1 MVNRSA
7 IIRGARLTSFSISA
21 FEDRDVSFQSRGP
34 KMKSHARVVIVGG
47 GVMGVGLLYHLALE
61 GWTDIVLVEKGELTS
76 GSTWHA
82 AGQCPHFNGSLNM
95 TKVHVY
101 GTELYPKLE
110 KLTGQAV
117 SWHGCGGLRLA
128 MTDEEVSWLKYVHGI
143 SKLAGYEGEIIGP
156 SEIKQYHPYL
166 ETFGIKAAFRTV
178 TDGHVA
184 PADITNAMAA
194 GARQLGAEIY
204 RRTRVT
210 DIKLLPNGEWRVIT
224 EQGNIDCE
232 HVVNAAGSYCD
243 VVAGWTGHSAP
254 IANMLH
260 QYVITEPL
268 QELIDLKME
277 LPVVRDPYSHSYL
290 REETNGVLVG
300 PYETATAH
308 TCWDGG
314 QPRWDYESELE
325 QNELDRIM
333 PWLEKA
339 TERLPLFGKAGVKSV
354 ISGAITH
361 TPDGVYLSGPAHGPK
376 NYWMHC
382 GASIGICQ
390 GGGAGKYLA
399 QWMVHGQAEINM
411 REFDPRRFGTW
422 ATKDYTAEVSVADY
436 HHMYYCYKPAEQHS
450 VGRGLRKSSLYETLR
465 AEGAQFA
472 QIFGW
477 ERPRWY
483 DTSGKGEVHSFKRSN
498 WWDFVRAECL
508 AVREGVGLMDLST
521 FSKFDVKGR
530 DAHAFLDRIC
540 ANKVPNKD
548 GGIILSHLLN
558 ENGFIESEITVTR
571 LSVDHYYVLSAAVA
585 QLHDLDQLN
594 WRKRGEEATIT
605 DVTDEYGVLVLAGP
619 KSRDVLSQV
628 YAGDAGKWLT
638 GRTAEVAGVKGVRLL
653 RVNYVGELGWELH
666 VPMSDMP
673 KVYDGLM
680 KAGSSHRIRLF
691 GTYAMNS
698 LRMEKSYRGWGSE
711 LTCEI
716 DMYEASMSRFIREDK
731 GDFIGKAASLS
742 RKQRGPRM
750 TLVCLEVDNTDSDC
764 VGNEPVYHNGKVVGV
779 TTSGAFG
786 HAVNKSLAFA
796 YVAPELTAIGTEFD
810 ITVFAENRKARV
822 IPESVWDSQNIR
834 LRA

>member
-1 MVNRSA
+1 
-7 IIRGARLTSFSISA
+7 
-21 FEDRDVSFQSRGP
+21 
-34 KMKSHARVVIVGG
+34 MKSHARVVIVGG

-61 GWTDIVLVEKGELTS
+61 GWTDIALIEKGELTS

-128 MTDEEVSWLKYVHGI
+128 TTDEEVNWLKYVYGI

-184 PADITNAMAA
+184 PADITNAMAT

-204 RRTRVT
+204 RRNRVM
-210 DIKLLPNGEWRVIT
+210 DIKLLPNGEWRVFT
-224 EQGNIDCE
+224 EQGTIDCE

-243 VVAGWTGHSAP
+243 VVGAWTGHNVP

-260 QYVITEPL
+260 QYIITEPL
-268 QELIDLKME
+268 RELIDLKQE
-277 LPVVRDPYSHSYL
+277 LPVVRDPYSHAYL
-290 REETNGVLVG
+290 REETNGVLIG

-308 TCWDGG
+308 TCWDGRP
-314 QPRWDYESELE
+314 PRWDYESELE
-325 QNELDRIM
+325 PNELERIM

-339 TERLPLFGKAGVKSV
+339 TERLPLFGKAGIKSI

-411 REFDPRRFGTW
+411 REFDPRRFGKW

-436 HHMYYCYKPAEQHS
+436 HHMYYCYKPAEQHH
-450 VGRGLRKSSLYETLR
+450 VGRELRVSPLYQRLR
-465 AEGAQFA
+465 NEGAQFA

-477 ERPRWY
+477 ERARWY
-483 DTSGKGEVHSFKRSN
+483 DKSGKGEAYSFKRSN
-498 WWDFVRAECL
+498 WWEAVKSEAL
-508 AVREGVGLMDLST
+508 AVRERVGLMDLST
-521 FSKFDVKGR
+521 FAKFEVKGP
-530 DAHAFLDRIC
+530 DAFAFLDRIF
-540 ANKVPNKD
+540 ANKIPAKD
-548 GGIILSHLLN
+548 GGIVLAHLLN
-558 ENGFIESEITVTR
+558 ENGFIESEITITR
-571 LSVDHYYVLSAAVA
+571 LAADHFYLLSAAAA
-585 QLHDLDQLN
+585 QDYDMDQLS
-594 WRKRGEEATIT
+594 WRRKPDEKVTII
-605 DVTDEYGVLVLAGP
+605 DVTDDWGVLVLAGP
-619 KSRDVLSQV
+619 HARDVLQPLTAS
-628 YAGDAGKWLT
+628 GLGNEKFRWLT
-638 GRTAEVAGVKGVRLL
+638 AQVAEVAGTKNIRLL
-653 RVNYVGELGWELH
+653 RVNYVGELGWEIH
-666 VPMSDMP
+666 VPMKHMP
-673 KVYDGLM
+673 HVFEAVM
-680 KAGSSHRIRLF
+680 KSGAPHGIQLF

-698 LRMEKSYRGWGSE
+698 LRMEKAYRGWGSE
-711 LTCEI
+711 LTAEI
-716 DMYEASMSRFIREDK
+716 DMFEASMGRFINLDK
-731 GDFIGKAASLS
+731 PDFIGKAASLNL
-742 RKQRGPRM
+742 KQRGPRM
-750 TLVCLEVDNTDSDC
+750 QLVYLEVDNTDSDC
-764 VGNEPVYHNGKVVGV
+764 MGNEPVYHNGKIVGL

-796 YVAPELTAIGTEFD
+796 YVDPALTGIGTEFE
-810 ITVFAENRKARV
+810 IMVFTEMRKAR
-822 IPESVWDSQNIR
+822 IIAESIHDPQNAR
-834 LRA
+834 LKS

>member
-1 MVNRSA
+1 
-7 IIRGARLTSFSISA
+7 
-21 FEDRDVSFQSRGP
+21 
-34 KMKSHARVVIVGG
+34 MKSHARVVVVGG

-61 GWTDIVLVEKGELTS
+61 GWSDVVLIEKGELTS

-95 TKVHVY
+95 TKVHLY
-101 GTELYPKLE
+101 GTQLYPQLE

-128 MTDEEVSWLKYVHGI
+128 TTDEEVNWLKYVYGI

-166 ETFGIKAAFRTV
+166 ETFGVKAAFRTV

-184 PADITNAMAA
+184 PADITNAMAT

-204 RRTRVT
+204 RRNRVM
-210 DIKLLPNGEWRVIT
+210 DIKLLPNGEWRVFT
-224 EQGNIDCE
+224 EAGHIDCE

-243 VVAGWTGHSAP
+243 VVAGWTGHIAP

-260 QYVITEPL
+260 QYVITEPV

-277 LPVVRDPYSHSYL
+277 LPVVRDPYSHAYL

-300 PYETATAH
+300 PYETASAH
-308 TCWDGG
+308 VCWDGG

-339 TERLPLFGKAGVKSV
+339 TERLPLFGKAGVKSI

-361 TPDGVYLSGPAHGPK
+361 TPDGVYLSGPAHGPE

-422 ATKDYTAEVSVADY
+422 ATKDYTTEVSIADY
-436 HHMYYCYKPAEQHS
+436 HHMYYCYKPGEQHD
-450 VGRGLRKSSLYETLR
+450 VGRGLRKSALYDTLKS
-465 AEGAQFA
+465 EGAQFA

-483 DTSGKGEVHSFKRSN
+483 DNSVKGEEFSFRRSN
-498 WWDFVRAECL
+498 QWEAVKAEAL
-508 AVREGVGLMDLST
+508 AVRERVGLMDLST
-521 FSKFDVKGR
+521 FSKYDVAGP
-530 DAHAFLDRIC
+530 DAYAFLERIC
-540 ANKVPNKD
+540 ANKIPNKD
-548 GGIILSHLLN
+548 GGIMLGHLLN
-558 ENGFIESEITVTR
+558 ANGFIESEITVTR
-571 LSVDHYYVLSAAVA
+571 LAAEQFYVLSAAVA

-594 WRKRGEEATIT
+594 WRKTDDERVTIT
-605 DVTDEYGVLVLAGP
+605 DITDDYGVLVLAGP
-619 KSRDVLSQV
+619 RARDVLCACTTEDLSNT
-628 YAGDAGKWLT
+628 AFRWLT
-638 GRTAEVAGVKGVRLL
+638 GKISTVAGVASVRLL

-666 VPMSDMP
+666 VPMAQMKP
-673 KVYDGLM
+673 VYDALM
-680 KAGSSHRIRLF
+680 KAGKPHGIQLF

-698 LRMEKSYRGWGSE
+698 LRMEKAYRGWGGE
-711 LTCEI
+711 LTTEI
-716 DMYEASMSRFIREDK
+716 DMFEASMSRFIRLEK
-731 GDFIGKAASLS
+731 PDFIGKAASLS
-742 RKQRGPRM
+742 MKQRGPRM
-750 TLVCLEVDNTDSDC
+750 TLVYMSVDNTNSDC
-764 VGNEPVYHNGKVVGV
+764 MGNEPVYHDDKIIGV
-779 TTSGAFG
+779 TTSGGYG
-786 HAVNKSLAFA
+786 HAVGKSLAFA
-796 YVAPELTAIGTEFD
+796 YVDPQLADLGTAFEVMVLGEKRSARI
-810 ITVFAENRKARV
+810 IAESAWDPGNERLKA
-822 IPESVWDSQNIR
+822 
-834 LRA
+834 

>member
-1 MVNRSA
+1 
-7 IIRGARLTSFSISA
+7 
-21 FEDRDVSFQSRGP
+21 
-34 KMKSHARVVIVGG
+34 MKSHARVVIVGG

-82 AGQCPHFNGSLNM
+82 AGQCPHFNSSLNM

-101 GTELYPKLE
+101 GTELTPKLE
-110 KLTGQAV
+110 KLTGHAV

-128 MTDEEVSWLKYVHGI
+128 TTDEEVSWLKYVYGI
-143 SKLAGYEGEIIGP
+143 SKLAGYEAEIIGP
-156 SEIKQYHPYL
+156 SEIRQYHPFL

-178 TDGHVA
+178 NDGHVA

-194 GARQLGAEIY
+194 GARALGAEIY
-204 RRTRVT
+204 RRNRVM
-210 DIKLLPNGEWRVIT
+210 DIKLLPSGEWRVFT
-224 EQGNIDCE
+224 ENGTIDCE

-243 VVAGWTGHSAP
+243 VVGAWTGHNVP

-260 QYVITEPL
+260 HYVITEPL

-277 LPVVRDPYSHSYL
+277 LPVVRDPYSHAYL

-308 TCWDGG
+308 VCWEGKP
-314 QPRWDYESELE
+314 PRWDYESELE
-325 QNELDRIM
+325 APELDRIM

-339 TERLPLFGKAGVKSV
+339 TERLPLFGKTGVKSI

-411 REFDPRRFGTW
+411 REFDPRRFGGW

-450 VGRGLRKSSLYETLR
+450 VGRGLRKSTLYDTLK
-465 AEGAQFA
+465 AEGAQYS

-477 ERPRWY
+477 ERARWY
-483 DTSGKGEVHSFKRSN
+483 DKSGEGEQFSYRRSN
-498 WWDFVRAECL
+498 WWEAVKAECL
-508 AVREGVGLMDLST
+508 AVREQVGLMDLST
-521 FSKFDVKGR
+521 FAKFDLKGK

-540 ANKVPNKD
+540 ANRISTKD
-548 GGIILSHLLN
+548 GGIVLGHLLN
-558 ENGFIESEITVTR
+558 GNGFIESEITVTR
-571 LSVDHYYVLSAAVA
+571 LAADHFYVLSAAVA
-585 QLHDLDQLN
+585 QHHDFDQLV
-594 WRKRGEEATIT
+594 WRKNADEEAAIT
-605 DVTDEYGVLVLAGP
+605 DVTDDYGVLVLAGP

-628 YAGDAGKWLT
+628 CKDDLGKWLT
-638 GRTAEVAGVKGVRLL
+638 GRVADIAGVKGVRML

-666 VPMSDMP
+666 VPMAELP
-673 KVYDGLM
+673 KVYEALM
-680 KAGSSHRIRLF
+680 RAGQPHGIQLF

-698 LRMEKSYRGWGSE
+698 LRMEKAYRGWGSE
-711 LTCEI
+711 LTAEI
-716 DMYEASMSRFIREDK
+716 DMYEASMTRFIREDK
-731 GDFIGKAASLS
+731 PEFIGKAASLS
-742 RKQRGPRM
+742 KKQRGPRM
-750 TLVCLEVDNTDSDC
+750 VLVYLEVDNTDSDC
-764 VGNEPVYHNGKVVGV
+764 MGNEPVYHNGKQVGV

-796 YVAPELTAIGTEFD
+796 YVDPELAKTGSEFE
-810 ITVFAENRKARV
+810 ILIFSEMLKARI
-822 IPESVWDSQNIR
+822 IPDSIWDPGNAR

>member
-1 MVNRSA
+1 
-7 IIRGARLTSFSISA
+7 
-21 FEDRDVSFQSRGP
+21 
-34 KMKSHARVVIVGG
+34 MKSHARVVVVGG

-61 GWTDIVLVEKGELTS
+61 GWSDIVLIEKGELTS

-128 MTDEEVSWLKYVHGI
+128 TTDEEVNWLKYVYGI
-143 SKLAGYEGEIIGP
+143 SKLAGYEAEIIGP

-166 ETFGIKAAFRTV
+166 ETFGVKAAFRTV

-194 GARQLGAEIY
+194 GARALGAEIY
-204 RRTRVT
+204 RRNRVL
-210 DIKLLPNGEWRVIT
+210 DIKHQPNGEWRVFT
-224 EQGNIDCE
+224 ENGTIDCE

-243 VVAGWTGHSAP
+243 VVGSWTGHNIP

-260 QYVITEPL
+260 QYIITEPL
-268 QELIDLKME
+268 PELIDLKQE
-277 LPVVRDPYSHSYL
+277 LPVVRDPYSHAYL

-300 PYETATAH
+300 PYETTTAH
-308 TCWDGG
+308 VCWEGN

-325 QNELDRIM
+325 PNELDRIM

-339 TERLPLFGKAGVKSV
+339 TERLPLFGKSGVKSI

-399 QWMVHGQAEINM
+399 QWMVHGQADINM
-411 REFDPRRFGTW
+411 REFDPRRFGSW
-422 ATKDYTAEVSVADY
+422 ASKDYTAEVSVADY
-436 HHMYYCYKPAEQHS
+436 HHMYYCYKPGEQHQ
-450 VGRGLRKSSLYETLR
+450 VGRGLRKSSLHDTLKNK
-465 AEGAQFA
+465 GAQFA

-477 ERPRWY
+477 ERARWY
-483 DTSGKGEVHSFKRSN
+483 DTTGKGEEYSYRRSN
-498 WWDFVRAECL
+498 WWNAVKTECL
-508 AVREGVGLMDLST
+508 AVRERVGLMDLST
-521 FSKFDVKGR
+521 FSKFDVKGK
-530 DAHAFLDRIC
+530 DAHTFLDRIC
-540 ANKVPNKD
+540 ANRLPAKD
-548 GGIILSHLLN
+548 GGIVLAHLLN
-558 ENGFIESEITVTR
+558 ENGYIESELTVTR
-571 LSVDHYYVLSAAVA
+571 LTADHFYVLSAAVA
-585 QLHDLDQLN
+585 QEYDLDQLT
-594 WRKRGEEATIT
+594 WRKGAEDVSIADIT
-605 DVTDEYGVLVLAGP
+605 DDYGVLVLAGP
-619 KSRDVLSQV
+619 SSRDVLTAV
-628 YAGDAGKWLT
+628 CKDELGKWLT
-638 GRTAEVAGVKGVRLL
+638 GRHAKVAGIGVRLL

-666 VPMSDMP
+666 VPMADMP
-673 KVYDGLM
+673 KVYDALM
-680 KAGSSHRIRLF
+680 QAGKPHGIQLF

-711 LTCEI
+711 LTAEI

-731 GDFIGKAASLS
+731 QDFIGKAASLA

-750 TLVCLEVDNTDSDC
+750 TLVYMEIDNTDSDC
-764 VGNEPVYHNGKVVGV
+764 VGNEPVHHDGKVVGV

-796 YVAPELTAIGTEFD
+796 YVPPELTTPGTEFD
-810 ITVFAENRKARV
+810 VMVFTEMRRARI
-822 IPESVWDSQNIR
+822 IPESIWDPSNVR

>member
-1 MVNRSA
+1 
-7 IIRGARLTSFSISA
+7 
-21 FEDRDVSFQSRGP
+21 
-34 KMKSHARVVIVGG
+34 MKSHARVVVIGG

-61 GWTDIVLVEKGELTS
+61 GWSDIALVEKGELTS

-101 GTELYPKLE
+101 GTQLYPQLE

-128 MTDEEVSWLKYVHGI
+128 TTDEEVNWLKYVYGI

-194 GARQLGAEIY
+194 GARKLGAEIY
-204 RRTRVT
+204 RRNRVM
-210 DIKLLPNGEWRVIT
+210 DVKLLPNGEWRVFT
-224 EQGNIDCE
+224 EQGTIDCE

-243 VVAGWTGHSAP
+243 VVGSWTGHNVP

-260 QYVITEPL
+260 QYIITEPL
-268 QELIDLKME
+268 QELIDLKQE
-277 LPVVRDPYSHSYL
+277 LPVVRDPYSHAYL

-308 TCWDGG
+308 TCWDG
-314 QPRWDYESELE
+314 QPPRWDYESELE
-325 QNELDRIM
+325 VNELDRIM

-339 TERLPLFGKAGVKSV
+339 TERLPLFGKAGIKSV

-411 REFDPRRFGTW
+411 REFDPRRFGKW

-436 HHMYYCYKPAEQHS
+436 HHMYYCYKPAEQHE
-450 VGRGLRKSSLYETLR
+450 VGRGLRKSSLYDRL
-465 AEGAQFA
+465 AKHGAQFA

-477 ERPRWY
+477 ERARYFGAP
-483 DTSGKGEVHSFKRSN
+483 ENFSFRRNSVFETVK
-498 WWDFVRAECL
+498 AEAL
-508 AVREGVGLMDLST
+508 AVRERVGLMDLST
-521 FSKFDVKGR
+521 FAKFEVKGP
-530 DAHAFLDRIC
+530 DAFAFLNRIN
-540 ANKVPNKD
+540 ANKMPAKN
-548 GGIILSHLLN
+548 GGIVLSHLLN
-558 ENGFIESEITVTR
+558 DNGFIESEMTITR
-571 LSVDHYYVLSAAVA
+571 LADDHFYVLSAAAA
-585 QLHDLDQLN
+585 QEYDFDQLS
-594 WRKRGEEATIT
+594 WRLSAAEKVSIS
-605 DVTDEYGVLVLAGP
+605 DVTDDYAVLVLAGP
-619 KSRDVLSQV
+619 RARDVLAQCTS
-628 YAGDAGKWLT
+628 ADLHHPWLT
-638 GRTAEVAGVKGVRLL
+638 AQTETVAAVANVRLL
-653 RVNYVGELGWELH
+653 RVNYVGELGWEIH
-666 VPMSDMP
+666 VPMHDAP
-673 KVYDGLM
+673 KVFDALM
-680 KAGSSHRIRLF
+680 AAGKAHGIALF

-698 LRMEKSYRGWGSE
+698 LRMEKAYRGWGSE
-711 LTCEI
+711 LTAEI
-716 DMYEASMSRFIREDK
+716 DMFEASMGRFIRLDKED
-731 GDFIGKAASLS
+731 FTGKAASLKL
-742 RKQRGPRM
+742 KQRGPRM
-750 TLVCLEVDNTDSDC
+750 QLVYLEVDNTDSDC
-764 VGNEPVYHNGKVVGV
+764 MGNEPVYHSGRQVGL
-779 TTSGAFG
+779 TTSGGFG
-786 HAVNKSLAFA
+786 HAVGKSLAFA
-796 YVAPELTAIGTEFD
+796 YVDPSLTAVGTEFE
-810 ITVFAENRKARV
+810 IMIFTESRKAR
-822 IPESVWDSQNIR
+822 IIAESAYDPQNTR
-834 LRA
+834 LKA